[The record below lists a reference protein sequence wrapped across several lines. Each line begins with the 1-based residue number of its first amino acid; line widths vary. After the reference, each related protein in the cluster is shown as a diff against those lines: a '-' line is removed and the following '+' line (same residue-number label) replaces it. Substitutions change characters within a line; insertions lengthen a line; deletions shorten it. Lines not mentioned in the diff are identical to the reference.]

1 MKNITL
7 KVLGMTCGHCVKS
20 IETALKEKNILGKA
34 DLKNKSVNAQ
44 FDESKIKESE
54 IKSILSELGYEVQ

>member
-7 KVLGMTCGHCVKS
+7 KVLGMTCSHCVKS

-54 IKSILSELGYEVQ
+54 IKSLLSELGYEVQ